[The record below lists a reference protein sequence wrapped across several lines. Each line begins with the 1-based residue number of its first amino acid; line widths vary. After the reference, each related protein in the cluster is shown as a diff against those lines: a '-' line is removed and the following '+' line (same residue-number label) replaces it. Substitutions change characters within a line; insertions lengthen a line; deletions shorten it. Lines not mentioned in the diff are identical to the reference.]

1 MHRKGILTCIFL
13 IIFIS
18 TVAAGCWDRRELDE
32 MSIVFGVGLD
42 TTEKPDNIKM
52 TAEIIKPGEMKGG
65 GASQGTAAKT
75 APYLN
80 LSATGTTTFQA
91 IRNFNFSA
99 SRRLFWANNSVV
111 IFGKDLARKGV
122 AKHLDIFLRDP
133 EIRRTA
139 WILVADEKAGD
150 ILNTESEVE
159 NTPAMNIKKI
169 IDDRHT
175 VSEILGTDLQHFAT
189 RLLSKTTAPVT
200 PLIKT
205 IEDNKIKLPKIIGT
219 AIFKK
224 DKMTGHLNLKETRGL
239 LWVLNEV
246 SSGTIVV
253 DSPKGSEKVSLE
265 IFRSS
270 SKIIPEIKNGEIF
283 IKIKIEEE
291 ANIADQMTSED
302 LTKLDLFKIMEKH
315 QSDEIRKEILAAL
328 KKARELNTDI
338 FGFGDSVHRKYPV
351 LWKKIEKN
359 WDDYFPH
366 IQVTFDIEA
375 RIRRVGMITK
385 PVIPK

>member
-1 MHRKGILTCIFL
+1 MHRIKILTCIFL
-13 IIFIS
+13 IAFIS
-18 TVAAGCWDRRELDE
+18 LMAAGCWDHRELNE
-32 MSIVFGVGLD
+32 LSIVFGVGLD
-42 TTEKPDNIKM
+42 TSEKPGNIKM

-65 GASQGTAAKT
+65 GASQDVAAKT

-80 LSATGTTTFQA
+80 LSSTGTTGFQA
-91 IRNFNFSA
+91 IRDFNFST
-99 SRRLFWANNSVV
+99 SRRLFWANNSVI

-122 AKHLDIFLRDP
+122 AGHLDIFLRDP
-133 EIRRTA
+133 EIRRTT
-139 WILVADEKAGD
+139 WILVADGEAVD
-150 ILNTESEVE
+150 ILNTDPEVE
-159 NTPAMNIKKI
+159 NTPAMNINKI
-169 IDDRHT
+169 LDHRYT
-175 VSEILGTDLQHFAT
+175 TSEILGTDLQHFAT

-200 PLIKT
+200 PIIKA
-205 IEDNKIKLPKIIGT
+205 IEDNKIMIPKIIGT

-224 DKMTGHLNLKETRGL
+224 DKMTGQLNQKETRGL

-265 IFRSS
+265 IIRSS

-283 IKIKIEEE
+283 IKIEIEEE

-302 LTKLDLFKIMEKH
+302 LTKLELLKIMEKH
-315 QSDEIRKEILAAL
+315 QSDEIRKEILATL

-338 FGFGDSVHRKYPV
+338 FGFGDAVHRKYPV
-351 LWKKIEKN
+351 LWKKIENN

-366 IQVTFDIEA
+366 IQVTFNIEA